1 MINKRKPIPK
11 TQKELSKSRQEPY
24 IPPAGAPGF
33 SPTGNPND
41 FGQPNRA
48 HQTSFKDDTTKPM
61 SIGIQDIDE
70 AVMYY
75 FQNIIRPFVYQNNE
89 KIPVPVIYGSPEKW
103 KSIQKDGYYRDLN
116 GRIMAPLIMFKRDSI
131 TKDRSLNNKLDA
143 NNPHNIAVIG
153 QSYKKRNEYSKF
165 NMLNNVKPEKTYY
178 VTVVPDH
185 LTITYECVA
194 FTYYNDQLNKIIEAI
209 EYASDSYWGDPER
222 FKFKATINSFNTVTD
237 LSETGE
243 RIVKSTFTLNTY
255 GYIIPDTIQ
264 KDLKATRKFSE
275 KNRIVFG
282 LEVTGGDLENFNANT
297 KQTSIQGTGIANIF
311 DSQNITNINNITTN
325 IDTGTLTYLNTNK
338 AIIASTVTSN
348 TAIFS
353 AAFYAAPSSL
363 PDTNKNSFTYFING
377 QLIEPAAITTFVDN
391 SNGTCTLTINT
402 TELGFTLVNTDEVVA
417 IGKFV

>member
-1 MINKRKPIPK
+1 
-11 TQKELSKSRQEPY
+11 
-24 IPPAGAPGF
+24 
-33 SPTGNPND
+33 
-41 FGQPNRA
+41 
-48 HQTSFKDDTTKPM
+48 M

-75 FQNIIRPFVYQNNE
+75 FQNVIQPSVFQNGE
-89 KIPVPVIYGSPEKW
+89 RISVPVIYGSPEKW
-103 KSIQKDGYYRDLN
+103 KSFQKDGYYRDLQ
-116 GRIMAPLIMFKRDSI
+116 GRIMAPILMFKRNTI

-143 NNPHNIAVIG
+143 NNPHNVAVVG

-185 LTITYECVA
+185 VSITYDCVIS
-194 FTYYNDQLNKIIEAI
+194 TYYNDQLNKIVEAI

-222 FKFKATINSFNTVTD
+222 FKFKATINSFNTTAD
-237 LSETGE
+237 LVESGE
-243 RIVKSTFTLNTY
+243 RVVKSAFTLNVY

-264 KDLKATRKFSE
+264 KDLKAARKFSDR
-275 KNRIVFG
+275 NRIVFG
-282 LEVTGGDLENFNANT
+282 LETTGGGIDNFEANT

-311 DSQNITNINNITTN
+311 DSQNITNITNNNTVIN
-325 IDTGTLTYLNTNK
+325 PAALIYLNVNK
-338 AIIASTVTSN
+338 AVAATTVTSN
-348 TAIFS
+348 TAIFNTS
-353 AAFYAAPSSL
+353 FYVAPEGL
-363 PDTNKNSFTYFING
+363 PDTNKNSFTYFVNG

-391 SNGTCTLTINT
+391 NNNTCTLTINT